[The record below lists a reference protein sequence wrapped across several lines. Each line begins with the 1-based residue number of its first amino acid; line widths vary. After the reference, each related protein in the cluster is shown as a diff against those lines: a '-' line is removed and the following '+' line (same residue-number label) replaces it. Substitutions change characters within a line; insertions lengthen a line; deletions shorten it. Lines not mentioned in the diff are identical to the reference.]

1 MGASK
6 KKRQQK
12 MGGVTDMKDTKL
24 YSQKL
29 QEIALR
35 GPIFQSPKYET
46 LETERD
52 VVLFF
57 GPYGT
62 VMMSC

>member
-1 MGASK
+1 
-6 KKRQQK
+6 
-12 MGGVTDMKDTKL
+12 MGGVTDMKNTEL

-35 GPIFQSPKYET
+35 GPIFQSPQYET

>member
-1 MGASK
+1 
-6 KKRQQK
+6 
-12 MGGVTDMKDTKL
+12 MKPTV

-29 QEIALR
+29 EKIAMR
-35 GPIFQSPKYET
+35 GPIFSSPKYET
-46 LETERD
+46 LEKERP

-62 VMMSC
+62 VMTAESK

>member
-1 MGASK
+1 
-6 KKRQQK
+6 

-35 GPIFQSPKYET
+35 GPIFQSPQYET